1 MPKASDLKT
10 FKVEGK
16 WPFPIDMLRYD
27 MCWPY
32 RSKDSA
38 NIEASIRPLERLPD
52 GSYSTHL
59 TCTVMLQTFHNV
71 ELTKSRWLSFM
82 WRVVS

>member
-1 MPKASDLKT
+1 MLKVSDLKT

-16 WPFPIDMLRYD
+16 PPFPIDMLRYD

-32 RSKDSA
+32 WEKDSI
-38 NIEASIRPLERLPD
+38 NITACTRPRERLPD
-52 GSYSTHL
+52 GSRSAHL
-59 TCTVMLQTFHNV
+59 TCTVTLQTFRDI
-71 ELTKSRWLSFM
+71 EPTKDRWQSFA